1 MAFNTSK
8 NHSQL
13 THPQYR
19 ADIDGLR
26 ALAVLLVVGFHA
38 FPYWIKGGFIGVDVF
53 FIISGYLISTI
64 IFNNLENNTFSLIE
78 FYRRRIKRI
87 FPALITVLLTIYLLG
102 WFLLLGE
109 EYKQLGKHIAGGAS
123 FISNFILWGESG
135 YFDNIA
141 ETKPLLHLWSL
152 GIEEQFYIFW
162 PLLLCFAWKKR
173 WNFLAIPLSLALI
186 SFALNI
192 FKIRHHAMAAFY
204 SPQTRAWELLI
215 GAALAYI
222 VLYQKKVT
230 HQFSPFTQN
239 TISITGVLFLI
250 AGLLLINKDRS
261 FPGWWALFPV
271 AGASLM
277 IAAGQQAWINRI
289 ILSNKAMVWFGL
301 ISFPLYLWHWPL
313 LSLARIMESETPS
326 RAMRILIVF
335 CSIILA
341 WLTYKL
347 IEKPIRFGK
356 SSKLIP
362 VTMVFSMVIV
372 GSLGFNCFKQGGFS
386 YRFKELQEFAEYYE
400 NAPPK
405 LNYNQRIGLYS
416 KFRLECDF
424 YDLNQYLLGQSTPI
438 PLAKISRNCFVK
450 DKTIPNTVLIWGDS
464 HAQQLYYGLK
474 NNLPKTWQILQVA
487 SSSCPPNIA
496 IKKAPSTNY
505 CDKSNWF
512 ALKTIRK
519 TKPDVVVV
527 AQNSGHSHHNFAVIS
542 TELKKLGVKKVIFT
556 GPTPHWTADLPK
568 IVLKKLW
575 NNTPQRTYQFVD
587 SDILSK
593 NAKLQEH
600 LKPTDDYIF
609 VNIIDS
615 FCNNKGC
622 LTYLGK
628 DKKTGLT
635 SYDYGHLTPAASDY
649 LARKRLAKLVV
660 DGKKQEEVE

>member
-1 MAFNTSK
+1 MTANTAKSY
-8 NHSQL
+8 SPL

-53 FIISGYLISTI
+53 FIISGFLISTI
-64 IFNNLENNTFSLIE
+64 IFNNLEKNTFSLIE

-87 FPALITVLLTIYLLG
+87 FPALMTVLLTVYLLG

-123 FISNFILWGESG
+123 FISNFILWGENG

-173 WNFLAIPLSLALI
+173 WNFLTITLSLAFI

-204 SPQTRAWELLI
+204 SPQTRFWELLI
-215 GAALAYI
+215 GATLAYI
-222 VLYQKKVT
+222 VLYQKKVA
-230 HQFSPFTQN
+230 HQFSSHSQN
-239 TISITGVLFLI
+239 ALSIIGV
-250 AGLLLINKDRS
+250 LLLITGLILIDKDS
-261 FPGWWALFPV
+261 KFPGWWALFPV

-277 IAAGQQAWINRI
+277 IAAGQHAWINRV
-289 ILSNKAMVWFGL
+289 ILSNKVMVWFGL

-313 LSLARIMESETPS
+313 LSIARIMESETPS
-326 RAMRILIVF
+326 RMTRILIVL
-335 CSIILA
+335 CSVLLA
-341 WLTYKL
+341 WFTYKL
-347 IEKPIRFGK
+347 IETPIRFGQNR
-356 SSKLIP
+356 KLTP
-362 VTMVFSMVIV
+362 VTMVFCMIIV
-372 GSLGFNCFKQGGFS
+372 GSLGFNCFKQDGFS

-405 LNYNQRIGLYS
+405 LNYNQRTGLYS

-424 YDLNQYLLGQSTPI
+424 YDLNQYLLGQSTQI

-487 SSSCPPNIA
+487 SSSCPPNVT
-496 IKKAPSTNY
+496 IKKSSSINY
-505 CDKSNWF
+505 CDQSNWF
-512 ALKTIRK
+512 ALKTIK
-519 TKPDVVVV
+519 GTKPDVVIV
-527 AQNSGHSHHNFAVIS
+527 AQNKGHSAHNFAVIAA
-542 TELKKLGVKKVIFT
+542 ELKELGVKKVIFT
-556 GPTPHWTADLPK
+556 GPTPHWTSDLPK
-568 IVLKKLW
+568 IVLKQLW
-575 NNTPQRTYQFVD
+575 NNTPKRTEQFVD
-587 SDILSK
+587 SDILRK
-593 NAKLQEH
+593 NAKLQERI
-600 LKPTDDYIF
+600 KSTDDYIF
-609 VNIIDS
+609 VNIIDT
-615 FCNNKGC
+615 FCNNEGC
-622 LTYLGK
+622 LTYLGQ
-628 DKKTGLT
+628 DKKMGLT

-649 LARKRLAKLVV
+649 LARKKLAQMVV
-660 DGKKQEEVE
+660 DNKKPAM